1 MSSAQLGNTE
11 QVENVQNTEQFEAA
25 RERAEQK
32 LSFYIHLTA
41 FVLVNALLTA
51 IDLTTSP
58 NELWF
63 FWPLGGWGL
72 GLALHAF
79 QVFTTGPSALKQRMI
94 ERELARK

>member
-1 MSSAQLGNTE
+1 MNAS
-11 QVENVQNTEQFEAA
+11 TEQFESAK
-25 RERAEQK
+25 ERVEQK
-32 LSFYIHLTA
+32 LAFYVHLAA

-58 NELWF
+58 GELWF
-63 FWPLGGWGL
+63 YWPLGGWGI

-79 QVFTTGPSALKQRMI
+79 NVFSSGPSALKQRMI